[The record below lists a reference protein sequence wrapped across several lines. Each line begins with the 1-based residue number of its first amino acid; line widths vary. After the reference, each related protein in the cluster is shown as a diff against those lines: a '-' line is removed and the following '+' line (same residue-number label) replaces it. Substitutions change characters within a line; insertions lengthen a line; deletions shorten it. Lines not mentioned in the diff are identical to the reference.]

1 MKCLL
6 YVWMIQNAIVIASI
20 LKRTANE
27 NQTKSQICKIK
38 RKPIEN
44 TDYVNFILC
53 RG

>member
-6 YVWMIQNAIVIASI
+6 YVWMIQNAIVIATI
-20 LKRTANE
+20 LKSNE

-44 TDYVNFILC
+44 SDYVNFILC

>member
-6 YVWMIQNAIVIASI
+6 YVWMMQNAIVSASV
-20 LKRTANE
+20 LKRIGSE

-38 RKPIEN
+38 RKPIQN
-44 TDYVNFILC
+44 SDYVNFILC